1 MVNPENIF
9 ISTSQF
15 RFNAEDFARARGIL
29 AENPR
34 MVKRGV
40 YAVAGLTLFC
50 VPLFA
55 QQTNRPDRFSAL
67 NKSLPQFASLDLSN
81 AQSFSYGAFSWTQP
95 TADFLPGLP
104 VAATP
109 RKAAPS
115 EPATDSSKE
124 VVDVSRPLFD
134 YAHGEIGFLYGRSTG
149 KFDRDLEQGY
159 IMGEVGNDKFQIT
172 AGAAYE
178 RSSGRVPRFRH

>member
-1 MVNPENIF
+1 MSNP
-9 ISTSQF
+9 QF

-29 AENPR
+29 VENPR

-40 YAVAGLTLFC
+40 CAVTGFILFC
-50 VPLFA
+50 VPSFA
-55 QQTNRPDRFSAL
+55 QQTNRPARFSAL

-81 AQSFSYGAFSWTQP
+81 AQSFSYGAFTWTEP
-95 TADFLPGLP
+95 TPDFLPGGLP
-104 VAATP
+104 VPARP
-109 RKAAPS
+109 RTVAS
-115 EPATDSSKE
+115 PALPTDSSKE

-149 KFDRDLEQGY
+149 KFSRELEQGY
-159 IMGEVGNDKFQIT
+159 IMGEVGSDKFQIS

-178 RSSGRVPRFRH
+178 RSTGRVPRLRH